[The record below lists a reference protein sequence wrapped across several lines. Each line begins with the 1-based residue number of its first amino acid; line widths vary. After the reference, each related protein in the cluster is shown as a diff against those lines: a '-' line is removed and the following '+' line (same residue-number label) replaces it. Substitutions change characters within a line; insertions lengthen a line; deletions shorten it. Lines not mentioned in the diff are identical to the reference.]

1 MSDHLRGRLAGGGE
15 DLRVVECAGLG
26 FRVHVSSITRA
37 DLPPDGDSCFLH
49 TFLQIREGGSEL
61 FGFSSE
67 TEREI
72 FLSIIRVSGGGPE
85 SAVSILAGVGVSG
98 VLSASARGAGAR

>member
-1 MSDHLRGRLAGGGE
+1 MIDHLRGRLAGGGK
-15 DLRVVECAGLG
+15 DLVVVEGAGVG

-37 DLPPDGDSCFLH
+37 DLPPDSESCFLH

-72 FLSIIRVSGGGPE
+72 FLSIIGVRGGGPQ
-85 SAVSILAGVGVSG
+85 SAGSILSGVGVCG
-98 VLSASARGAGAR
+98 VLSASARGAPG